1 MGVNDVTVIH
11 GDTAIVQYG
20 IGTFGSRGLAVG
32 GVAVYMAIQK
42 LKDKASKIAAHVLQC
57 EKATFVD
64 GKFCADGQRQGR
76 SACSLSVPVAAGAC
90 GERCQ
95 NQMPAEKL

>member
-1 MGVNDVTVIH
+1 MTSTVIH

-32 GVAVYMAIQK
+32 GVAVHMAMQK
-42 LKDKASKIAAHVLQC
+42 LKDKAHKIAAHMLQC

-64 GKFCADGQRQGR
+64 GKFCASMAKPKAKWLRR
-76 SACSLSVPVAAGAC
+76 
-90 GERCQ
+90 RCRWDKRPRALCQ
-95 NQMPAEKL
+95 SRTPAEKL